1 MSGLSPNCRVCGAFA
16 LSRKDQ
22 PQADTQEQPKLTAAQ
37 LLAALGYLVDVTPG
51 GCYYHAWR
59 VALVSQRIAAAI
71 APDVQR
77 DIFYAGLLHDAG
89 AVGASK
95 HITRYILMRDQ
106 IEDVNVRTHTQR
118 GAALLNWLPGMSAA
132 AQFVATHHEWWDGRG
147 YPDGRVG
154 TMTPLGGFILGIA
167 TTADIVGC
175 FRSVSNLRSS
185 LSSIA
190 TMTGH
195 VWPKEVWSALVR
207 SMEDAEFYKTIAD
220 PSLLPAAISQKL
232 KELPVPEEL
241 DNEKGAER
249 TLHLFAALVDLKD
262 PSTAGHSLRTARR
275 AKALAEHMGYSEAD
289 AHTAYQAGLVHDCGR
304 LGVDTHTLNKAGRLS
319 EKEMSDVRKHA
330 QMTIEALSCLPDAPG
345 MAALGNI
352 AGHDHERYDGTGY
365 PDGLAG
371 EEIPPISRILSV
383 VDAYDS
389 MVASSNYRF
398 LTPKGAVVR
407 ILQGAGKQFDP
418 QVAEAMAEMVK
429 DENIETKLKAA

>member
-1 MSGLSPNCRVCGAFA
+1 M
-16 LSRKDQ
+16 SRKDQ
-22 PQADTQEQPKLTAAQ
+22 SHADTQEQPKLTAAQ

-59 VALVSQRIAAAI
+59 VALVSQRVAAAI
-71 APDVQR
+71 APEVQR

-106 IEDVNVRTHTQR
+106 IEDVHVRTHTQR

-167 TTADIVGC
+167 TTADTVGC

-195 VWPKEVWSALVR
+195 VWPREVWTALVR
-207 SMEDAEFYKTIAD
+207 SMEDAEFYKTLAD

-241 DNEKGAER
+241 DNDEGAER

-275 AKALAEHMGYSEAD
+275 AKALAEYMGYSEAD
-289 AHTAYQAGLVHDCGR
+289 AHTAYRAGLVHDCGR
-304 LGVDTHTLNKAGRLS
+304 LGIDTHILNKAGRLS
-319 EKEMSDVRKHA
+319 EKEMNDVRRHA
-330 QMTIEALSCLPDAPG
+330 QMTIETLSCLPDAPG
-345 MAALGNI
+345 MAALGRI

-365 PDGLAG
+365 PDGLMG
-371 EEIPPISRILSV
+371 EEIPPMSRILSV

-398 LTPKGAVVR
+398 LTSKGAVVR

-418 QVAEAMAEMVK
+418 EVAKAMAEMAK
-429 DENIETKLKAA
+429 EDNIETRLKAA

>member
-1 MSGLSPNCRVCGAFA
+1 M
-16 LSRKDQ
+16 SRKGQ
-22 PQADTQEQPKLTAAQ
+22 PQVEPQEAQEQPKLNAAQ
-37 LLAALGYLVDVTPG
+37 LLAALGYLVDITPG

-59 VALVSQRIAAAI
+59 VALVSQRVAAAI
-71 APDVQR
+71 APDIQR

-95 HITRYILMRDQ
+95 HISRYILVRDQ
-106 IEDVNVRTHTQR
+106 IEDVHVRTHTQR

-154 TMTPLGGFILGIA
+154 NMTPLGGFILGIA

-175 FRSVSNLRSS
+175 FRSISNLRSG

-190 TMTGH
+190 TMTGR
-195 VWPKEVWSALVR
+195 VWPKEVWIALVR
-207 SMEDAEFYKTIAD
+207 SMEDADFYKTIIN
-220 PSLLPAAISQKL
+220 PSLLPETISQKL

-241 DNEKGAER
+241 NNEEGTER
-249 TLHLFAALVDLKD
+249 VLHLFAALVDLKD
-262 PSTAGHSLRTARR
+262 PSTAGHSLRTARS
-275 AKALAEHMGYSEAD
+275 AKALAEHMGYSEED
-289 AHTAYQAGLVHDCGR
+289 AHTAYRAGLVHDCGR

-319 EKEMSDVRKHA
+319 DKEMSDVRKHA

-345 MAALGNI
+345 MASLGYI

-365 PDGLAG
+365 PDGLKG
-371 EEIPPISRILSV
+371 EDIPPISRILSV

-398 LTPKGAVVR
+398 LTSKGAVVR

-418 QVAEAMAEMVK
+418 KVAKAMAEMVK
-429 DENIETKLKAA
+429 DEDVENKIKAA